1 MDFFQIIQQ
10 TTKRG
15 NISLIPDF
23 KVCHSQDLMVRGKD
37 FYAIWDEE
45 KGLWSTDEYDVP
57 RLIDNE
63 LRECKDILEKNT
75 NDRVHV
81 NYLSNFSTGSWAAF
95 KLYLSKSSNNF
106 HPLDNKII
114 FANTPITKKDYA
126 SRRLPYALE
135 KGSTESWDELLSTLY
150 PPEEAEKIEWA
161 IGAIISGESK
171 NIQKF
176 LVFYG
181 APGTGKSTILNIVQK
196 LFEGYYIVFEAKE
209 LTLNS
214 SGFSTEV
221 FKSNPLLGIQH
232 DGDLSRIEDN
242 TRLNSIVSHEEII
255 INEKYKSGYTI
266 KSNCFLMLGTNK
278 PVKITDAKS
287 GIIRRLIDVRP
298 TGNKLPPAIYQV
310 LIEKI
315 DFELGAIAYK
325 CLETFNR
332 LGKNYYNSYVPRGM
346 MFETDVFYNFI
357 EDNVETLKD
366 GITLK
371 RAYAVYKDYCEET
384 LISFKMPMYKFREEL
399 KVYYKDFYEMTR
411 VDGKQVRSYYSG
423 FRLGSDDVASDAT
436 IPGLVLD
443 STESIFDSQYPDLK
457 AQYASEKET
466 PIKKWDE
473 VTTKLSD
480 LDTTKLHYVM
490 LPLNHIVI
498 DFDLKDEEGN
508 KSLERNLLE
517 ASKWPRTYAELS
529 KGGCGIHLHYIYN
542 GDVSK
547 LSRIYSEGI
556 EIKTFTGNSSL
567 RRRLSKCNKIPIT
580 SINSG
585 LPLKGES
592 KVINFDAT
600 TKEKTIRT
608 MILKNLA
615 KEYHGATKPSVDY
628 IYKILNDA
636 YNSGMC
642 YDVTDLRQKILI
654 FAINS
659 TNHSDYCVSLV
670 QKMKFKSENNS
681 DYVEPVVKDYD
692 GLVFFDCE
700 VFPNLLLVNWKYE
713 GKDKKCVHM
722 FNPLPSEVEELFKFK
737 LVGFN
742 CRKYDNHILYARY
755 MGYSEEEIFKL
766 SQRLVSDDKD
776 NKNAFFSEAYNISY
790 TDILDFVSKKQSL
803 KKYEIELGIHHQEL
817 GLAWDKPVPKEKWH
831 LVAEYCDND
840 VIASEAVFHARKADW
855 IARVILS
862 KLSGLSTND
871 TTQQH
876 AAKIIFG
883 NDPHPQS
890 QFVYTDLSKEFP
902 GYKFEN
908 GKSSYKG
915 EDPGEGGEV
924 YAEPGMYSNVAL
936 LDIASMHPTTIEQ
949 LNLFGDVYTKRFSDI
964 KSARIAVKHKD
975 RESLKSLL
983 GGVILPFYDEACG
996 DNADFTL
1003 ADLAYALKIVINI
1016 VYGLTSAKFPN
1027 KFKDPRNIDN
1037 IVAKRGALFMID
1049 LRHEVQARGFKVAHI
1064 KTDSIKIPNATP
1076 EIIQFVMDYGKKYG
1090 YNFEHEATYKKLCLV
1105 NDAVYI
1111 AKEEDGHWTATG
1123 AQFAQPYVF
1132 KTLFSHEPIEF
1143 DDKCETRNVKTALY
1157 LDMNEGL
1164 SEDEHNYQFVGK
1176 TGLFCP
1182 IKSGCGGGL
1191 LMRSKDDKYISAP
1204 NSKGYRWLE
1213 SEIVKDSGKEDD
1225 IDMSFYTNMVN
1236 EAVESIS
1243 KYGDFEWFVAD

>member
-15 NISLIPDF
+15 NISLTPDF
-23 KVCHSQDLMVRGKD
+23 KVCHSKDLMVRGKD

-63 LRECKDILEKNT
+63 LRECKDVLEKNT

-81 NYLSNFSTGSWAAF
+81 NYLSNFSTGSWTAF

-150 PPEEAEKIEWA
+150 SPEEAEKIEWA

-298 TGNKLPPAIYQV
+298 TGNKLPPSVYQA

-315 DFELGAIAYK
+315 DFELGGIAYK

-332 LGKNYYNSYVPRGM
+332 LGKNYYNTYVPRGM

-357 EDNVETLKD
+357 EDNAETLKD

-371 RAYAVYKDYCEET
+371 RAYAIYKDYCEET

-423 FRLGSDDVASDAT
+423 FRVNEDAVDGEV
-436 IPGLVLD
+436 PGLVLD
-443 STESIFDSQYPDLK
+443 ATESVFDSEYPDLK

-547 LSRIYSEGI
+547 LSHIYSEGI

-567 RRRLSKCNKIPIT
+567 RRRLSKCNKISIAA
-580 SINSG
+580 INSG

-642 YDVTDLRQKILI
+642 YDVTDLRQKILT

-722 FNPLPSEVEELFKFK
+722 FNPSPAEVEELFKFK

-790 TDILDFVSKKQSL
+790 TDILDFVSKKKSL

-817 GLAWDKPVPKEKWH
+817 GLAWDKPVPKEKWN

-876 AAKIIFG
+876 VAKIIFG

-924 YAEPGMYSNVAL
+924 YAEPGMYSDVAL
-936 LDIASMHPTTIEQ
+936 LDIASMHPTSTEQ

-1003 ADLAYALKIVINI
+1003 ADLAYALKIAINI

-1037 IVAKRGALFMID
+1037 IVAKRGALFMIN

-1213 SEIVKDSGKEDD
+1213 SEMVKDSGKEDD